1 MDVGTSR
8 STSCSVSRYSNPWR
22 PSGGAYG
29 GRGEALLNGKPCH
42 RIFPPSPASRL
53 FRNRLAIRTT
63 NTGSLLRTAVHQP
76 FFFFLFQLYFIL
88 LVPSL
93 QNFWNIPLSYPRIFL
108 SLPLILH
115 YPSALCTVLPR
126 YQLSRPSSSRTS

>member
-76 FFFFLFQLYFIL
+76 FFFFLI
-88 LVPSL
+88 
-93 QNFWNIPLSYPRIFL
+93 
-108 SLPLILH
+108 
-115 YPSALCTVLPR
+115 SALFH
-126 YQLSRPSSSRTS
+126 PSSSISAELLEHSSFISSNFPVFTVDSSLSFSPVYCSAPLSVIAPLEQSN